1 MLPTFLPHTIIL
13 EGRGGIIEAQ
23 ISNLQVSKVKAQG
36 PALLLPGVDK
46 NTF

>member
-13 EGRGGIIEAQ
+13 EGRGIIEAQ